1 MDIIKCDLDPDDF
14 LIWKYPETS
23 QSFGSQVIVNQTQQ
37 ATDDR
42 EVKLNEA
49 ISLAKKLEKDGIFK
63 NGTHFFKSGSSN
75 SSVYQWNY
83 SEIVKT
89 FSQWRAPSK
98 EV

>member
-1 MDIIKCDLDPDDF
+1 MNSISSYEGKWVTTRIIAD
-14 LIWKYPETS
+14 E
-23 QSFGSQVIVNQTQQ
+23 
-37 ATDDR
+37 
-42 EVKLNEA
+42 LNYSPVYF
-49 ISLAKKLEKDGIFK
+49 IQKAKKLEKDGIFK

-89 FSQWRAPSK
+89 FSEWRAPSK

>member
-1 MDIIKCDLDPDDF
+1 MVKKP
-14 LIWKYPETS
+14 
-23 QSFGSQVIVNQTQQ
+23 SFEGEWLTTRMI
-37 ATDDR
+37 AY
-42 EVKLNEA
+42 ELNYSPVYF
-49 ISLAKKLEKDGIFK
+49 IQKAKKLEKDGIFK

>member
-1 MDIIKCDLDPDDF
+1 MNSISSYEGKWVTTRIIAD
-14 LIWKYPETS
+14 E
-23 QSFGSQVIVNQTQQ
+23 
-37 ATDDR
+37 
-42 EVKLNEA
+42 LNYSPVYF
-49 ISLAKKLEKDGIFK
+49 IQKAKKLEKDGIFK